1 MAPPTNNR
9 LRFTFLSLHM
19 RFYSSSLFVAAITA
33 TALAFSAHSAQ
44 AQVETQTTPA
54 PAKMPEDKSKRPS
67 PPAVVKT
74 TVRGTDVT
82 IDYSRPSLK
91 GRAAFGEKS
100 PLAPTGEV
108 WRTGANEATTFT
120 VSKDVKIEGQ
130 ALPAGTYSLFT
141 IPGPTEWTVI
151 FNKTA
156 KQWGAYEYKAA
167 DDVLRVKVK
176 PKPLTQPAEQFTITA
191 DKSGKVTM
199 AWANTAASFT
209 VK

>member
-1 MAPPTNNR
+1 MAPTNSFFP
-9 LRFTFLSLHM
+9 FTHRSM
-19 RFYSSSLFVAAITA
+19 RFFHFA
-33 TALAFSAHSAQ
+33 ALASAALLTAATAQ
-44 AQVETQTTPA
+44 AQTTTTEPTQT
-54 PAKMPEDKSKRPS
+54 KMPEDKSKRPS

-82 IDYSRPSLK
+82 IDYSKPSLK

-100 PLAPTGEV
+100 PLAPVGEV

-120 VSKDVKIEGQ
+120 VSKPVKINGQ
-130 ALPAGTYSLFT
+130 ALAAGTYGLFT
-141 IPGPTEWTVI
+141 IPGATEWTII

-176 PKPLTQPAEQFTITA
+176 PTTLASPVEQFTITA
-191 DKSGKVTM
+191 DKSGKVALMWDKTE
-199 AWANTAASFT
+199 ASFM

>member
-1 MAPPTNNR
+1 
-9 LRFTFLSLHM
+9 M
-19 RFYSSSLFVAAITA
+19 RFFSSALFVAAVAT
-33 TALAFSAHSAQ
+33 TALVSSAQSAQ
-44 AQVETQTTPA
+44 AQVEIQTTP

-74 TVRGTDVT
+74 TVRGTDIT
-82 IDYSRPSLK
+82 IDYSRPALK
-91 GRAAFGEKS
+91 GRAVFGEKS
-100 PLAPTGEV
+100 PLAPVGEV

-130 ALPAGTYSLFT
+130 TLAAGTYGLFT
-141 IPGPTEWTVI
+141 IPGATEWTII

-176 PKPLTQPAEQFTITA
+176 PKTVATPVEQFTIMA
-191 DKSGKVTM
+191 DKSGKVTL
-199 AWANTAASFT
+199 AWGKTEAAFM

>member
-1 MAPPTNNR
+1 MR
-9 LRFTFLSLHM
+9 FLSL
-19 RFYSSSLFVAAITA
+19 AAFASAALLTAA
-33 TALAFSAHSAQ
+33 TAAQ
-44 AQVETQTTPA
+44 AQTTTPE
-54 PAKMPEDKSKRPS
+54 PTQAKMPEDKSKRPS

-82 IDYSRPSLK
+82 IDYSKPSLK

-100 PLAPTGEV
+100 PLAPVGEV

-120 VSKDVKIEGQ
+120 VSKPVKINGQ
-130 ALPAGTYSLFT
+130 PLAAGTYGLFT
-141 IPGPTEWTVI
+141 IPGATEWTII

-176 PKPLTQPAEQFTITA
+176 PTTLASPVEQFTITA
-191 DKSGKVTM
+191 DKSGKVSLMWDKTE
-199 AWANTAASFT
+199 AAFM

>member
-1 MAPPTNNR
+1 MR
-9 LRFTFLSLHM
+9 FLS
-19 RFYSSSLFVAAITA
+19 STLFAAAAAT
-33 TALAFSAHSAQ
+33 TALVSSPQSAQ
-44 AQVETQTTPA
+44 AQAQTQTAMPEPA
-54 PAKMPEDKSKRPS
+54 QAKKPEDKSKRPS

-74 TVRGTDVT
+74 TVRGTDIT

-91 GRAAFGEKS
+91 GRAVFGEKS
-100 PLAPTGEV
+100 PLAPVGEV

-130 ALPAGTYSLFT
+130 TLAAGTYGLFT
-141 IPGPTEWTVI
+141 IPGATEWTMI

-176 PKPLTQPAEQFTITA
+176 AKTVATPVEQFTIMA
-191 DKSGKVTM
+191 DKSGKVTL
-199 AWANTAASFT
+199 AWGKTEAAFM

>member
-1 MAPPTNNR
+1 
-9 LRFTFLSLHM
+9 M
-19 RFYSSSLFVAAITA
+19 RFFPLA
-33 TALAFSAHSAQ
+33 ALASAALLTYAAPAQ
-44 AQVETQTTPA
+44 AQATMTEPTQT
-54 PAKMPEDKSKRPS
+54 KKPEDKSKRPS
-67 PPAVVKT
+67 PPAMVKT

-82 IDYSRPSLK
+82 IDYSRPSVK
-91 GRAAFGEKS
+91 GRAAFGPKT
-100 PLAPTGEV
+100 PLAPAGEV

-120 VSKDVKIEGQ
+120 VSKDVKIEGK
-130 ALPAGTYSLFT
+130 ALPAGTYALFT

-176 PKPLTQPAEQFTITA
+176 PKTVATPVEQFTITA
-191 DKSGKVTM
+191 DKSGKVSLMWDKTE
-199 AWANTAASFT
+199 ASFM

>member
-1 MAPPTNNR
+1 MP
-9 LRFTFLSLHM
+9 
-19 RFYSSSLFVAAITA
+19 A
-33 TALAFSAHSAQ
+33 T
-44 AQVETQTTPA
+44 A

-74 TVRGTDVT
+74 TVGGTDLT

-91 GRAAFGEKS
+91 SRAAFGDKS

-120 VSKDVKIEGQ
+120 VSKPVKIEGQ
-130 ALPAGTYSLFT
+130 MLPAGTYGLFT
-141 IPGPTEWTVI
+141 IPGATEWTIV

-156 KQWGAYEYKAA
+156 KQWGAFKYDAKEDA
-167 DDVLRVKVK
+167 LRVQVK
-176 PKPLTQPAEQFTITA
+176 PKTTNAPVEQFTITA
-191 DKSGKVTM
+191 DKSGKV
-199 AWANTAASFT
+199 ALLWATTEVDFK

>member
-1 MAPPTNNR
+1 
-9 LRFTFLSLHM
+9 M
-19 RFYSSSLFVAAITA
+19 RSYSSQLFVAAITA
-33 TALAFSAHSAQ
+33 TALAFGAHSAQ
-44 AQVETQTTPA
+44 AQDQAPATA

-91 GRAAFGEKS
+91 GREVFGEKS
-100 PLAPTGEV
+100 PLAPNGEV
-108 WRTGANEATTFT
+108 WRTGANEATTFM

-141 IPGPTEWTVI
+141 IPGTNEWTVI

-156 KQWGAYEYKAA
+156 KQWGAYDYKAA

-176 PKPLTQPAEQFTITA
+176 PKMVATPVEQFTITA

-199 AWANTAASFT
+199 AWGKATASFT

>member
-1 MAPPTNNR
+1 MR
-9 LRFTFLSLHM
+9 FLSL
-19 RFYSSSLFVAAITA
+19 AAFASAALLTAA
-33 TALAFSAHSAQ
+33 TAAQ
-44 AQVETQTTPA
+44 AQTTTPEPTQT
-54 PAKMPEDKSKRPS
+54 KMPEDKSKRPS

-82 IDYSRPSLK
+82 IDYSKPSLK

-100 PLAPTGEV
+100 PLAPVGEV

-120 VSKDVKIEGQ
+120 VSKPVKINGQ
-130 ALPAGTYSLFT
+130 PLAAGTYGLFT
-141 IPGPTEWTVI
+141 IPGATEWTII

-176 PKPLTQPAEQFTITA
+176 PTTLASPVEQFTITA
-191 DKSGKVTM
+191 DKSGKVSLMWDKTE
-199 AWANTAASFT
+199 AAFM

>member
-1 MAPPTNNR
+1 
-9 LRFTFLSLHM
+9 M
-19 RFYSSSLFVAAITA
+19 RSYPSQLFVAAITA
-33 TALAFSAHSAQ
+33 AALAFSAHSAQ
-44 AQVETQTTPA
+44 AQVEITTTPP

-91 GRAAFGEKS
+91 GREAFGEKS
-100 PLAPTGEV
+100 PLAPNGEV

-141 IPGPTEWTVI
+141 IPGPSEWTVI

-156 KQWGAYEYKAA
+156 KQWGAYDYKAA

-176 PKPLTQPAEQFTITA
+176 PKLVATPVEQFTIMA

-199 AWANTAASFT
+199 AWGKTTASFT